1 MPLIQRGLGLYTLLL
16 GLFISGFLTAE
27 PLLIAKGDEDYHPYE
42 FTNSEGQVR
51 GFHIDLIRL
60 AAQRAGLDSHFQA
73 VPWTRALE
81 ITKRGDTHAISYASY
96 NAERAKELIYL
107 RGNLISIAE
116 QHLITRRDLQPP
128 LLQTGNNG
136 RLQTLSL
143 GLVRGY
149 SYGDKLEQLPH
160 AKRHYVPTEKQLLPF
175 LLAGRVDAIVL
186 NNNRL
191 QRLLKH
197 QPNSALLQ
205 VIEPPFSSANIYL
218 AFSRR
223 SSSQEQACR
232 FAQAL
237 TEVKRSNAVGQLQA
251 RYNISPQLPNNWHSA
266 APCAA
271 VITDDSVH

>member
-1 MPLIQRGLGLYTLLL
+1 MPLIQRGLGLCTLLL
-16 GLFISGFLTAE
+16 GLFTSGLLAAE
-27 PLLIAKGDEDYHPYE
+27 PLLIAKGDEDYRPYE

-51 GFHIDLIRL
+51 GFHIDLIHL
-60 AAQRAGLDSHFQA
+60 AAQKAGFNSHFQT

-81 ITKRGDTHAISYASY
+81 ITKRGDTQAISYASY

-107 RGNLISIAE
+107 RGNLISVAD
-116 QHLITRRDLQPP
+116 QHLITRRDLHPP
-128 LLQTGNNG
+128 LQKIGNNK

-160 AKRHYVPTEKQLLPF
+160 TKRHYVPTEKQLLPF

-191 QRLLKH
+191 QRLLER

-205 VIEPPFSSANIYL
+205 VIEPPFTSADIYL

-223 SSSQEQACR
+223 SSNQEQACR

-237 TEVKRSNAVGQLQA
+237 AEVKRSNAVGQLQA

-271 VITDDSVH
+271 VIANNSDH